1 MPSGEGIRPTLSML
15 LIAIAIFCLSC
26 TGRPSQTGLV
36 SGLIPV
42 RFMYANPRAKEVS
55 LAGSF
60 NGWSPTSHHMTQKE
74 KRWTIEVP
82 LQPGRYTYAFVV
94 DGGGWQP
101 DPDAPLWEDSGFGA
115 RSSVLIVE

>member
-1 MPSGEGIRPTLSML
+1 MPSGEGIRPTLSIL
-15 LIAIAIFCLSC
+15 LIAIAIFCLGC
-26 TGRPSQTGLV
+26 AGRPAQTGF
-36 SGLIPV
+36 GDELIPV
-42 RFMYANPRAKEVS
+42 RFTYVSPRAKEVS

-60 NGWSPTSHHMTQKE
+60 NGWSPTSHHMTQKG
-74 KRWTIEVP
+74 KRWTIEVL

-94 DGGGWQP
+94 DGDGWQP

>member
-1 MPSGEGIRPTLSML
+1 M
-15 LIAIAIFCLSC
+15 
-26 TGRPSQTGLV
+26 
-36 SGLIPV
+36 
-42 RFMYANPRAKEVS
+42 RFTYVNPQAKEVS

-60 NGWSPTSHHMTQKE
+60 NGWSPASHRMIQEGKS
-74 KRWTIEVP
+74 WTVEVP

-101 DPDAPLWEDSGFGA
+101 DPDASLWEDSGFGA